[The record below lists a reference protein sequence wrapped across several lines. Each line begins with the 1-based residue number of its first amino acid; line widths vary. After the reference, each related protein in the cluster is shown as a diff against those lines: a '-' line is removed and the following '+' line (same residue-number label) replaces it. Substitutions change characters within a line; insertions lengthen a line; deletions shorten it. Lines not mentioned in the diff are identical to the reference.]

1 MSIEHSSITQTRTRR
16 TPSPPP
22 PKFKNVEERLKSFR
36 NVYWPSDIN
45 AQPENLT
52 KAGFYFVGPNDRV
65 KCGFCGG
72 ILKKWRIDDTP
83 IDEHCKHFPNCL
95 FVKRFESASV
105 VLCQKIRDQSKI
117 NTYIDS
123 EELIKRTSEYREQNK
138 KSTPYEMV
146 MTTLLKMGF
155 KKAIIEKANI
165 KCNAEMLLPNI
176 KNMLRT
182 IQQFEKELYFQNL
195 ETCDEL
201 KQTVTEETI
210 NKNEYV
216 QELENDRRILTK
228 ERNEL
233 IDQLNCKI
241 CLLNKID
248 TLFIKC
254 CHLVAC
260 KHCANKLKDCPI
272 CRVVILGTVDIF
284 MC

>member
-1 MSIEHSSITQTRTRR
+1 MSMEHSSITQTRTRR
-16 TPSPPP
+16 TRSPPP

-72 ILKKWRIDDTP
+72 ILKKWRIDDSP
-83 IDEHCKHFPNCL
+83 MEEHCKHFPNCS
-95 FVKRFESASV
+95 FVKNLESASV
-105 VLCQKIRDQSKI
+105 VLFQNVRDQSKI

-123 EELIKRTSEYREQNK
+123 EELIKRTSEYREQTK

-155 KKAIIEKANI
+155 KRSIIEKANT
-165 KCNAEMLLPNI
+165 KCNAEMLLSNI
-176 KNMLRT
+176 TNMLRT
-182 IQQFEKELYFQNL
+182 IQQFEKELYFRNL

-201 KQTVTEETI
+201 KQTATEETI
-210 NKNEYV
+210 DKNEYV
-216 QELENDRRILTK
+216 QELENDRCILTK

-233 IDQLNCKI
+233 SYQLNCKI
-241 CLLNKID
+241 CLSNKID
-248 TLFIKC
+248 TLFLKC
-254 CHLVAC
+254 RHLVTC

-272 CRVVILGTVDIF
+272 CREVIHATVDIF